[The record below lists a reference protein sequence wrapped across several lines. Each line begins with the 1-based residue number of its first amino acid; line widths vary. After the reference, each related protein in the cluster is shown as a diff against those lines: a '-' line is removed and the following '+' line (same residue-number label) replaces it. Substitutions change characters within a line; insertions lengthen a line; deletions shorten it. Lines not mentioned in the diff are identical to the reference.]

1 LFYVNLR
8 ELTCE
13 DVDWSRQ
20 TYRGTVWGTMNQS
33 LGMKIPT
40 FQRLIM
46 ALTFKEIDTRSRRSQ
61 KYKMLGAWRVSR
73 DHFVDERGCKIYQK
87 VSGR

>member
-1 LFYVNLR
+1 
-8 ELTCE
+8 
-13 DVDWSRQ
+13 
-20 TYRGTVWGTMNQS
+20 
-33 LGMKIPT
+33 
-40 FQRLIM
+40 M
-46 ALTFKEIDTRSRRSQ
+46 ALTFKEIETRSRRSQ